1 MLDQLVEHLKSATA
15 SEQPE
20 ATIKTLLTVFVEQ
33 PEQAK
38 SAMPDFDQDEAIL
51 YEDDQIS
58 IWYCRFQPGASVPPH
73 NHNMSAVIGVFHGTE
88 RNDMYERGDKDILKP
103 LKSTDIHAGEVL
115 SIAPDAIHGVTCTSA
130 KPSEAIH
137 VYLGALSR
145 VDRDLYD
152 MEHGTVLAFTDENYS
167 QLTQDKN

>member
-1 MLDQLVEHLKSATA
+1 
-15 SEQPE
+15 
-20 ATIKTLLTVFVEQ
+20 
-33 PEQAK
+33 
-38 SAMPDFDQDEAIL
+38 
-51 YEDDQIS
+51 
-58 IWYCRFQPGASVPPH
+58 
-73 NHNMSAVIGVFHGTE
+73 MSACIGVFHGAE
-88 RNDMYERGDKDILKP
+88 RNDMYERGADNILKP

-115 SIAPDAIHGVTCTSA
+115 EIGYDAIHGVSCTSA
-130 KPSEAIH
+130 EPSEAIH

>member
-1 MLDQLVEHLKSATA
+1 MLDQLVEHLKAATD
-15 SEQPE
+15 SGQPE
-20 ATIKTLLTVFVEQ
+20 KTIKTLLKAFVEQ

-51 YEDDQIS
+51 FEDDQIS

-73 NHNMSAVIGVFHGTE
+73 NHNMTAFIGVFHGTE
-88 RNDMYERGDKDILKP
+88 RNDMYEHGDEDILKP

-130 KPSEAIH
+130 EPSEAIH
-137 VYLGALSR
+137 VYLGAYR
-145 VDRDLYD
+145 VL
-152 MEHGTVLAFTDENYS
+152 TVICMIWNMAPC
-167 QLTQDKN
+167 

>member
-1 MLDQLVEHLKSATA
+1 MLDQLIEHLKAATE

-20 ATIKTLLTVFVEQ
+20 TTIKTLLTAFVEH
-33 PEQAK
+33 PEQTK

-58 IWYCRFQPGASVPPH
+58 IWYCRFQPGACVPPH
-73 NHNMSAVIGVFHGTE
+73 NHNMSAFIGVFHGTE
-88 RNDMYERGDKDILKP
+88 SNDMYERSAENLLKM

-115 SIAPDAIHGVTCTSA
+115 EIGYDAIHGVSCTSA
-130 KPSEAIH
+130 EPSEAIH

-145 VDRDLYD
+145 VNRDLYD
-152 MEHGTVLAFTDENYS
+152 MEHGTVLAFTDANYS
-167 QLTQDKN
+167 QLTQDKH

>member
-1 MLDQLVEHLKSATA
+1 
-15 SEQPE
+15 
-20 ATIKTLLTVFVEQ
+20 
-33 PEQAK
+33 
-38 SAMPDFDQDEAIL
+38 MPDFDQDEAIL
-51 YEDDQIS
+51 FEDDQIS

-73 NHNMSAVIGVFHGTE
+73 NHNMTAFIGVFHGTE
-88 RNDMYERGDKDILKP
+88 RNDMYEHGDEDILKP

-130 KPSEAIH
+130 EPSEAIH